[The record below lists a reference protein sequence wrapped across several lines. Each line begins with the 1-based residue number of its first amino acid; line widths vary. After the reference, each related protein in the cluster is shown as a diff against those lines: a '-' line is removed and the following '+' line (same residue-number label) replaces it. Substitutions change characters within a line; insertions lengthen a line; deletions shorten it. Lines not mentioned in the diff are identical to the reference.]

1 MRTATICL
9 ALLVVFPAF
18 SQQTDEVI
26 VPQTGGARLW
36 IPVAGHA
43 QGQNGTFFR
52 SEISVTNTR
61 NVTQRVQLFWLPQGV
76 TGPAAALQTYDLPAG
91 TGFLSEDLVDRLLR
105 QTGVGAIEVVGVTSA
120 NAFDPQARLHVTSR
134 IWTRQPDTPEGPSQG
149 TMSQTFP
156 AVIAGQSAQSDV
168 KRVYGMR
175 RGAQYRL
182 NVGVMNPSSTTQRF
196 RIEASIRGGA
206 GQEVETVEVDVK
218 PRSIEHVLIP
228 ADSTGVATVEVIDLD
243 GGAGDWQT
251 WASSVDNVSGD
262 AWSQMGFAWVLP

>member
-1 MRTATICL
+1 MRTATIFL
-9 ALLVVFPAF
+9 AILIALSAF

-26 VPQTGGARLW
+26 VPQTGAARVW

-61 NVTQRVQLFWLPQGV
+61 NVAQRVQLYWLPQGA
-76 TGPAAALQTYDLPAG
+76 TGPAAALQTYNVPAG
-91 TGFLSEDLVDRLLR
+91 QGFFSEDLVDRLLH

-134 IWTRQPDTPEGPSQG
+134 IWTRQPDTAEGPSQG

-156 AVIAGQSAQSDV
+156 AVIAGQSAQSNV
-168 KRVYGMR
+168 KRIYGMR
-175 RGAQYRL
+175 RGTQYRL
-182 NVGVMNPSSTTQRF
+182 NVGVMNPSATTQRF
-196 RIEASIRGGA
+196 RIEASILGA
-206 GQEVETVEVDVK
+206 TGQEVETLEVDVK
-218 PRSIEHVLIP
+218 PRSIEHVTIP
-228 ADSTGVATVEVIDLD
+228 ADSTGVATLEVTDLD
-243 GGAGDWQT
+243 GGAGDWLT

-262 AWSQMGFAWVLP
+262 AWSQMGFAWTLP